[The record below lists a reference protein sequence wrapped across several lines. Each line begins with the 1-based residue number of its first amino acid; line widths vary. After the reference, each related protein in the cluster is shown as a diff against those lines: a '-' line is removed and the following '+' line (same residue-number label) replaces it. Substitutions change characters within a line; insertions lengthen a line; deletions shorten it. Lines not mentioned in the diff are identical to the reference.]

1 MMVFVALCSQAQKDS
16 VYVVEQ
22 KDEMTDK
29 VYYYPSRQMLCQNPD
44 LKSQGFA
51 VSFFIGRNKRDVLEV
66 NELKIKVIGVGS
78 CHEKDEVIFLMED
91 ESKVKASMWNDFNC
105 DGKVWCQ
112 VSDSDKEIMATKKVS
127 KIRIQN
133 GRTFES
139 YTHVISDEADKSYF
153 IQLFLA
159 VKNQTIKT
167 SK

>member
-1 MMVFVALCSQAQKDS
+1 
-16 VYVVEQ
+16 
-22 KDEMTDK
+22 
-29 VYYYPSRQMLCQNPD
+29 
-44 LKSQGFA
+44 
-51 VSFFIGRNKRDVLEV
+51 
-66 NELKIKVIGVGS
+66 
-78 CHEKDEVIFLMED
+78 MED

-105 DGKVWCQ
+105 EGKVWCQ